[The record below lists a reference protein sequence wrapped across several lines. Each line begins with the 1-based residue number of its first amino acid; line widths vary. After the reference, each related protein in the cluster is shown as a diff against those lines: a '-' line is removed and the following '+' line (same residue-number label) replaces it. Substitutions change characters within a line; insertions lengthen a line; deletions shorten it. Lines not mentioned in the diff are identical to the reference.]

1 MTPAPL
7 TKTLEFEKKNQKMPK
22 LPKHVKVQ
30 KRPIPHPSTPSPY
43 SGSSSPKTIY
53 VSSSSPTM
61 GVVKRVQKYLRAAEN
76 RAMAKLLSGNNKGK
90 KGDRRNQIAQL
101 AQSNEALK
109 KEEVFVKATGR
120 AMERAL
126 KAGKWFEAR
135 GEEYT
140 VSVKTGSV
148 LVVDDVVEDKEE
160 RKKAV
165 EESERLKKEVEEAK
179 LKDGNGDLSK
189 SAMRKRKRA
198 VARLEGEE
206 ELPET
211 RTSRQAQ
218 FGFSRFPA
226 PRTAAMD
233 LDLVPIVR
241 FPGVTTTAAGLPW
254 KILPVTQRLPS
265 IHMHRALSSNTQAWS
280 AIDLIEVWVFF
291 TYNGTAIPLAV

>member
-1 MTPAPL
+1 MAPAPL

-22 LPKHVKVQ
+22 LPKHVKIQ

-76 RAMAKLLSGNNKGK
+76 RATAKLLSGNNKGK
-90 KGDRRNQIAQL
+90 KGDRKNQIAQL

-126 KAGKWFEAR
+126 KVGKWFEAR

-148 LVVDDVVEDKEE
+148 LVVDDVVEDEEE

-189 SAMRKRKRA
+189 SALRKRKRA

-211 RTSRQAQ
+211 RTRWVNMVEVAVSLNRQAQ
-218 FGFSRFPA
+218 SGFSRFPA
-226 PRTAAMD
+226 PRIAAMD

-241 FPGVTTTAAGLPW
+241 FPGVTTTAGRLPW
-254 KILPVTQRLPS
+254 KILPVTQP
-265 IHMHRALSSNTQAWS
+265 WS
-280 AIDLIEVWVFF
+280 AIDLIEVWEFF
-291 TYNGTAIPLAV
+291 TYNGTATPLAI

>member
-22 LPKHVKVQ
+22 LPKHVKVK

-76 RAMAKLLSGNNKGK
+76 RATAKLLSGNNKGK
-90 KGDRRNQIAQL
+90 KGDRRNQITQL

-126 KAGKWFEAR
+126 KVGKWFEAR

-148 LVVDDVVEDKEE
+148 LVVDD
-160 RKKAV
+160 AV

-211 RTSRQAQ
+211 RTRWVN
-218 FGFSRFPA
+218 
-226 PRTAAMD
+226 M
-233 LDLVPIVR
+233 V
-241 FPGVTTTAAGLPW
+241 
-254 KILPVTQRLPS
+254 
-265 IHMHRALSSNTQAWS
+265 
-280 AIDLIEVWVFF
+280 EV
-291 TYNGTAIPLAV
+291 AVSLK

>member
-1 MTPAPL
+1 MTPTL
-7 TKTLEFEKKNQKMPK
+7 LSKTLEFEKKNQNMPK
-22 LPKHVKVQ
+22 LPKHVKIQ

-76 RAMAKLLSGNNKGK
+76 RATAKLIGGK
-90 KGDRRNQIAQL
+90 KNSDRRHQIAQL
-101 AQSNEALK
+101 AKSNEALK

-126 KAGKWFEAR
+126 KVGKWFEAR

-148 LVVDDVVEDKEE
+148 LVVDDVVEDEEE

-165 EESERLKKEVEEAK
+165 EESERMKREIEETK
-179 LKDGNGDLSK
+179 QKGENGAELSK

-211 RTSRQAQ
+211 RTRWVN
-218 FGFSRFPA
+218 
-226 PRTAAMD
+226 M
-233 LDLVPIVR
+233 V
-241 FPGVTTTAAGLPW
+241 
-254 KILPVTQRLPS
+254 
-265 IHMHRALSSNTQAWS
+265 
-280 AIDLIEVWVFF
+280 EV
-291 TYNGTAIPLAV
+291 AVSLK